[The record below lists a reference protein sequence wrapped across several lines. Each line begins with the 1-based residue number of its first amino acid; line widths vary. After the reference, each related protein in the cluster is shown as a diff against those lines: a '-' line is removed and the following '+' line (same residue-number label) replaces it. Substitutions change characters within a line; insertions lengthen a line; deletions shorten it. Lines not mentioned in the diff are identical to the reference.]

1 MFILAARSAGMRPPT
16 VTTHRLARPLQFAG
30 VSATTYYVANGC
42 GTAAAPITV
51 QRSGAGYVS
60 PAEIMVESGAAVVV
74 RCEENIVCDF
84 AARAGVIVVTMR
96 DMGCG
101 ISGW

>member
-1 MFILAARSAGMRPPT
+1 MFILAARAAGMRPPT
-16 VTTHRLARPLQFAG
+16 VTTHRLVRPLQFAG
-30 VSATTYYVANGC
+30 VAATTYYVDNEC
-42 GTAAAPITV
+42 GITAAPISV
-51 QRSGAGYVS
+51 QRCGDGYVT
-60 PAEIMVESGAAVVV
+60 PAEIMIEPGAAVVV

-84 AARAGVIVVTMR
+84 TARSGVIVLTMR